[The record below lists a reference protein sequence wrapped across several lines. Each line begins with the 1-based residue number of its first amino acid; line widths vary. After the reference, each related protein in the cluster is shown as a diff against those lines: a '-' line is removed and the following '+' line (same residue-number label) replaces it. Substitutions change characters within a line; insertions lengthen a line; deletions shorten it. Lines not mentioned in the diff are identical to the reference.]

1 MGNKSSEKKEKQAS
15 PQTQIEKPSDSKKK
29 LKNKLK

>member
-1 MGNKSSEKKEKQAS
+1 MGNKLSEKKEKQAS

-29 LKNKLK
+29 IKK